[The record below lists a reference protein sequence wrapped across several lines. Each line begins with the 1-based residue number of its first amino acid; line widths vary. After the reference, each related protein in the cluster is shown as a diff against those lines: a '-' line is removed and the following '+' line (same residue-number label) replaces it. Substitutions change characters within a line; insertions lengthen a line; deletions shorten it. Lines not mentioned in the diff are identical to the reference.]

1 MKYSQR
7 PLKGWNW
14 LVGLYNLTFFS
25 NKGLFVYLS
34 ILSLTTVKMP
44 PKNKV
49 HVSVIQVR
57 EVNENPITE
66 PPVEEE
72 EETIESPPSTGQQI
86 YLDVQNCT

>member
-57 EVNENPITE
+57 EVNENPIIE

-72 EETIESPPSTGQQI
+72 ENIESQPTTGQQI
-86 YLDVQNCT
+86 YLGVTSSV

>member
-49 HVSVIQVR
+49 NVSVIQVTAGSC
-57 EVNENPITE
+57 ENGISDSIPILIQGNHRFQNFWKGTHMK
-66 PPVEEE
+66 
-72 EETIESPPSTGQQI
+72 IESE
-86 YLDVQNCT
+86 

>member
-49 HVSVIQVR
+49 NVSVIQVR
-57 EVNENPITE
+57 EVNENSIID

-72 EETIESPPSTGQQI
+72 ENIQSPPTTGQQI
-86 YLDVQNCT
+86 YLGVTSSV